1 MMLKNLTIRKT
12 KELLLKK
19 EMSTVDLINLF
30 FEQIDKKDEEINA
43 YLQVFKKGALSDAK
57 KIDQAIADGQ
67 TDLPLLGAPV
77 AIKDNILVYGKKATS
92 ASKILKNFTAP
103 YSATVVKK
111 IKKKGG
117 IVLGR
122 ANMDEFAM
130 GSSTENSAFGV
141 TKNPYDLKRVSG
153 GSSGGPAAAVAAD
166 MAVFGLGSDTGGS
179 VRQPAAFCGLVGLK
193 PTYGSV
199 SRYGLMSM
207 ASSLDQISPFAKNI
221 EDTQAVFSVI
231 SGKDKLDATSL
242 NYKYEPKLENV
253 KKLKIGVVKEF
264 FGEGLDKEIS
274 DKLEEL
280 IKKLARQGI
289 EIVEISM
296 PHFEYVL
303 ACYYVI
309 MSSEVSSNMARYD
322 GVRYGLS
329 ERDEPGMW
337 NIFFNSRKE
346 GFGDE
351 VKRRIM
357 LGTYALSAGYYDAY
371 YLQAQKVRRLI
382 ADDFKKAF
390 SRVDVILGPTTPTT
404 AFEIGKNSNDPLKMY
419 LEDIYTV
426 PVNLAGLPAMSMPC
440 GCDKKGLPIGVHLI
454 ANHFSEAKLF
464 SLGKL
469 IEEIL

>member
-207 ASSLDQISPFAKNI
+207 ASSLDQISPFAKNL
-221 EDTQAVFSVI
+221 EDAQAVFSVI

-329 ERDEPGMW
+329 KRDELGMW